1 MPLMSQGFVMTFLTI
16 LKDTE
21 VLCSFRL
28 VIEGKTEKQILKSSR
43 LELMKLEMHNT
54 SRSLNR
60 GGIAGFPLLRTL

>member
-21 VLCSFRL
+21 VLFSFRL

-54 SRSLNR
+54 SGSLNR